1 MGNCMAPSKAPKVLV
16 LGASGYVGKATLAAL
31 VKRHGSKVDVY
42 AGVRDPR
49 KFETMVGVNV
59 VKADM
64 GDQKELTVLLREFD
78 RVFIVT
84 PGHQDRT
91 RLALNAL
98 EACKDASV
106 EFALVLSVPTVGTDT
121 IFGKQFKPIEDALKT
136 SGLKG
141 HAIVRLPLFIDNNF
155 ANVQSIKSNATFYD
169 ARNAYKTHTPVA
181 VSDVGKA
188 AADILAKPKKHY
200 NKTYTLVMPPFNLID
215 LSKAFSQEIGKQVL
229 VTTVTYDKAKESFLE
244 MGFPEWQVDGI
255 LELYRSIDEGKPGTL
270 SRHLDDI
277 KHITGEPA
285 TSMEQWV
292 AQNAAS
298 FK

>member
-1 MGNCMAPSKAPKVLV
+1 MAPSKAPKVLV

-64 GDQKELTVLLREFD
+64 GDQKELTVLLRDFD

>member
-1 MGNCMAPSKAPKVLV
+1 MAPSKAPKVLV